1 MASSNKFCRTVSQS
15 TGGHYVTWDDLNNV
29 KSGAVG
35 SYAVSHQLIQG
46 KGESKNRPSSIT
58 CTNYGFSLP
67 QGAEPVKVVVN
78 YRHQKLVGS
87 DYSSKYPKRVVNV
100 PAPTVSLVGVSGF
113 SGKGV
118 APTLDMVTR
127 SKTFNVKGK
136 LSRTQI
142 NSSSFGAKIDY
153 PTNTNAYNGYMRV
166 NYVTITVYY
175 NLSSYGLSVKKAGG
189 TGYNHEDYT
198 VQISISN
205 KNRTNFKPTVALSS
219 PVGFNFKSADGPITQ
234 VNARTF
240 TWDPKLSA
248 KVGTSGI
255 NVVFVPDVT
264 YPSGSSSYS
273 GVFTVSESLNS
284 VSASHTAVIRER
296 PPSEE
301 SETEPDAPPVITDES
316 RYNIL
321 QWNRTIIDEP
331 ITQFISFEGYDS
343 SDMFICFAFPVDND
357 GEPLLLEDDTPI
369 TTLLPLGEEPITQY
383 RGSIGDYVSIMRETK
398 NNFWGKEYTPRSM
411 GQYGFFIYAYDFGVD
426 NYSDYE
432 NETPIASYYIQVVPE
447 EEDLSVPCFSLLEP
461 NTEETDRLG
470 TGYTY
475 IAETLL
481 KHTTTDTYE
490 RDWYRNNRIG
500 IYNNAIEDNITITQ
514 TTDPETGEI
523 TETITD
529 TTDYTNL
536 TTSEIFTHAEYWSDA
551 PTTVN
556 DYNNLECEFTY
567 NEDYP
572 IYVLITGDYPET
584 ETYDYDSGTITYTE
598 PCIIEKPA
606 YTERETNGNYPEPIT
621 NLIINDGSTAEQNI
635 PENNQ
640 STPIILYNYPLDEG
654 YGTNETTSIRG
665 LQING
670 NIEQTDDLVLTCK
683 LISPTGASG
692 ERTIVLNSQDS
703 TIDSDTEFQFGG
715 LGDLWGF
722 TTEDLINLEDWEI
735 QITAQNILLEGEANI
750 NYGDIQLT
758 IYTEKLEQQLI
769 NIKIDGEDLSYYG
782 AFIQDAKI
790 PEGLDTDTSFLN
802 IDGTDTN
809 DAYRQNIREKTIEL
823 ELTLDGCDLQTNT
836 DLLRQLTRLLV
847 NEKDQYN
854 RPIPNTIE
862 FSHYPDV
869 YFEYIMQ
876 DTLEVTNDAGAYT
889 VKAKLVI
896 PAGTAYSKQ
905 TTTTNITGFV
915 QGIAAINPVISF
927 KPQAE
932 TIIIKELETGQE
944 FHMGY
949 SGDWQNGIV
958 EIDCEDRKALLKTTE
973 EDLNPVDIS
982 SYVDFNSDW
991 FCLHGEYSF
1000 SASGCVIRTVE
1011 YSERW

>member
-136 LSRTQI
+136 LTRSQI

-153 PTNTNAYNGYMRV
+153 PTNSNAYNGYMRV

-175 NLSSYGLSVKKAGG
+175 NLSSYGLSVKKVSG
-189 TGYNHEDYT
+189 GYNKEDYT

-205 KNRTNFKPTVALSS
+205 KNRTGFKPTVALSS
-219 PVGFNFKSADGPITQ
+219 PVGFSFKSAKGTGVVTQ
-234 VNARTF
+234 NSARSF

-248 KVGTSGI
+248 KVGTASV

-273 GVFTVSESLNS
+273 GVFSVSESLNS
-284 VSASHTAVIRER
+284 VGASHTAVIRER
-296 PPSEE
+296 PPSEQE
-301 SETEPDAPPVITDES
+301 ETEPDSTNMNVESKDAFRVYQCKAYELFDYVFEFTDEEVEAIIS
-316 RYNIL
+316 TTQGVFGAARVTVDNLMIRVRSGSWITPTQPSDCSSIYIDRD
-321 QWNRTIIDEP
+321 QRTIDAKLLSQE
-331 ITQFISFEGYDS
+331 
-343 SDMFICFAFPVDND
+343 V
-357 GEPLLLEDDTPI
+357 GE
-369 TTLLPLGEEPITQY
+369 
-383 RGSIGDYVSIMRETK
+383 GSITIWYDAFDSNLQRIYVELCTFYFDIR
-398 NNFWGKEYTPRSM
+398 
-411 GQYGFFIYAYDFGVD
+411 
-426 NYSDYE
+426 
-432 NETPIASYYIQVVPE
+432 PE
-447 EEDLSVPCFSLLEP
+447 EEDLTVPYYSLIEP
-461 NTEETDRLG
+461 SQEEYDRLG
-470 TGYTY
+470 DGYTY
-475 IAETLL
+475 IAETML
-481 KHTTTDTYE
+481 KHSTTDDFE
-490 RDWYRNNRIG
+490 RDWYKNNRIG
-500 IYNNAIEDNITITQ
+500 VFNNAISDNITITEVV
-514 TTDPETGEI
+514 DPETGDV
-523 TETITD
+523 TEVVTD
-529 TTDYTNL
+529 STDYDNL
-536 TTSEIFTHAEYWSDA
+536 TSQEIIENAEYWADA

-567 NEDYP
+567 NENYP
-572 IYVLITGDYPET
+572 LYIIFTGDYPET
-584 ETYDYDSGTITYTE
+584 STYDYDSGTITYTE
-598 PCIIEKPA
+598 PCIIEKPT
-606 YTERETNGNYPEPIT
+606 YTERETNGNYPEPIN

-640 STPIILYNYPLDEG
+640 STPIILYNYPLDED

>member
-67 QGAEPVKVVVN
+67 QGAEPTKVVVN

-87 DYSSKYPKRVVNV
+87 DYSSANPKRFCNI

-136 LSRTQI
+136 LTRSQI
-142 NSSSFGAKIDY
+142 NSSGFGAKIDY
-153 PTNTNAYNGYMRV
+153 PTNSNAYNGYMRV

-175 NLSSYGLSVKKAGG
+175 NLSSYGLSVKKVSG
-189 TGYNHEDYT
+189 GYNKEDYT

-205 KNRTNFKPTVALSS
+205 KNRTGFKPTVALSS
-219 PVGFNFKSADGPITQ
+219 PVGFSFKSAKGTGTVTQ
-234 VNARTF
+234 NSARSF

-248 KVGTSGI
+248 KVGTASV
-255 NVVFVPDVT
+255 NVVFVPDVS

-301 SETEPDAPPVITDES
+301 SETEPDAPPEIDDES
-316 RYNIL
+316 KANIIEYH
-321 QWNRTIIDEP
+321 NVIANETISINL
-331 ITQFISFEGYDS
+331 
-343 SDMFICFAFPVDND
+343 SDNENTFAIIGFPVDDDN
-357 GEPLLLEDDTPI
+357 EVLLLEEDTPVYYNSQR
-369 TTLLPLGEEPITQY
+369 TPLNWRSVGVYIDDYSGPY
-383 RGSIGDYVSIMRETK
+383 VNDMNDVRLKGDVVGRYVIFAYEMTGPSSGWTHYWEDLK
-398 NNFWGKEYTPRSM
+398 NMTP
-411 GQYGFFIYAYDFGVD
+411 YL
-426 NYSDYE
+426 
-432 NETPIASYYIQVVPE
+432 SYYFNVIPQE
-447 EEDLSVPCFSLLEP
+447 SSLSVPCFSILEP
-461 NTEETDRLG
+461 TTEEKDRLG

-481 KHTTTDTYE
+481 KHTTTDSFE
-490 RDWYRNNRIG
+490 RDWYKNNRIG

-514 TTDPETGEI
+514 TEDPETGEI

-529 TTDYTNL
+529 STDYDNL
-536 TTSEIFTHAEYWSDA
+536 TSQEIFENAEYWSDA

-572 IYVLITGDYPET
+572 LYVLLTGDYPET

-640 STPIILYNYPLDEG
+640 STPIILYDYPLDED

-862 FSHYPDV
+862 FSHYSDV

>member
-1 MASSNKFCRTVSQS
+1 M
-15 TGGHYVTWDDLNNV
+15 
-29 KSGAVG
+29 
-35 SYAVSHQLIQG
+35 
-46 KGESKNRPSSIT
+46 
-58 CTNYGFSLP
+58 
-67 QGAEPVKVVVN
+67 
-78 YRHQKLVGS
+78 
-87 DYSSKYPKRVVNV
+87 
-100 PAPTVSLVGVSGF
+100 
-113 SGKGV
+113 
-118 APTLDMVTR
+118 
-127 SKTFNVKGK
+127 
-136 LSRTQI
+136 
-142 NSSSFGAKIDY
+142 
-153 PTNTNAYNGYMRV
+153 
-166 NYVTITVYY
+166 
-175 NLSSYGLSVKKAGG
+175 
-189 TGYNHEDYT
+189 
-198 VQISISN
+198 
-205 KNRTNFKPTVALSS
+205 
-219 PVGFNFKSADGPITQ
+219 
-234 VNARTF
+234 
-240 TWDPKLSA
+240 
-248 KVGTSGI
+248 
-255 NVVFVPDVT
+255 
-264 YPSGSSSYS
+264 
-273 GVFTVSESLNS
+273 
-284 VSASHTAVIRER
+284 
-296 PPSEE
+296 
-301 SETEPDAPPVITDES
+301 
-316 RYNIL
+316 
-321 QWNRTIIDEP
+321 
-331 ITQFISFEGYDS
+331 
-343 SDMFICFAFPVDND
+343 
-357 GEPLLLEDDTPI
+357 
-369 TTLLPLGEEPITQY
+369 
-383 RGSIGDYVSIMRETK
+383 
-398 NNFWGKEYTPRSM
+398 
-411 GQYGFFIYAYDFGVD
+411 
-426 NYSDYE
+426 
-432 NETPIASYYIQVVPE
+432 
-447 EEDLSVPCFSLLEP
+447 
-461 NTEETDRLG
+461 
-470 TGYTY
+470 
-475 IAETLL
+475 
-481 KHTTTDTYE
+481 
-490 RDWYRNNRIG
+490 
-500 IYNNAIEDNITITQ
+500 
-514 TTDPETGEI
+514 
-523 TETITD
+523 
-529 TTDYTNL
+529 
-536 TTSEIFTHAEYWSDA
+536 
-551 PTTVN
+551 
-556 DYNNLECEFTY
+556 
-567 NEDYP
+567 
-572 IYVLITGDYPET
+572 
-584 ETYDYDSGTITYTE
+584 
-598 PCIIEKPA
+598 
-606 YTERETNGNYPEPIT
+606 
-621 NLIINDGSTAEQNI
+621 
-635 PENNQ
+635 
-640 STPIILYNYPLDEG
+640 
-654 YGTNETTSIRG
+654 
-665 LQING
+665 
-670 NIEQTDDLVLTCK
+670 
-683 LISPTGASG
+683 ISPTGASG